1 MKSQI
6 NFMFYVD
13 VDLDLSKQLQCSRQN
28 TVLFEEYIFKK

>member
-28 TVLFEEYIFKK
+28 TVLFGEYIFKK